1 MLLVPVA
8 YSSQINIARNP
19 ENIST
24 PERTLLL
31 CIASGV
37 DWKGTPDVASVTVAV
52 SVLKGLVER
61 DAVGPLTLSGE
72 GRAAVGMLFKGG

>member
-1 MLLVPVA
+1 M
-8 YSSQINIARNP
+8 NITRNP
-19 ENIST
+19 ENLAADLSV

-37 DWKGTPDVASVTVAV
+37 DWEATPNVTKFSVTVAI

-61 DAVGPLTLSGE
+61 EADGRLTLSDE
-72 GRAAVGMLFKGG
+72 GRAAVGALFKGG

>member
-1 MLLVPVA
+1 M
-8 YSSQINIARNP
+8 NITRNP
-19 ENIST
+19 ESLAADLSV

-37 DWKGTPDVASVTVAV
+37 DWEDTPSVTSVTVAI

-61 DAVGPLTLSGE
+61 DADGRLTLSGE
-72 GRAAVGMLFKGG
+72 GRAAVAVLFKGG